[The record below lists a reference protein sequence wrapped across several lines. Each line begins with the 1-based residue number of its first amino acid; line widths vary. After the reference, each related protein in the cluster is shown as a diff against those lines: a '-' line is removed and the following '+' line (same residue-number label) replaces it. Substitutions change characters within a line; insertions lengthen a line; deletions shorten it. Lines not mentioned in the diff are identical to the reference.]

1 MGHEIVALYARVST
15 KNQDINPQ
23 IDKLTKW
30 ADYEDNEFKLYQDD
44 GVSAIAD
51 ERPGF
56 QKMMEG
62 IEKYD
67 AVAITKLDRL
77 GRSTNDLSTWA
88 HELEKID
95 VDLVV
100 TEQSIDTS
108 TKEGK
113 FLFDILSA
121 VAELERKLTRERMRE
136 GFKKAKEEGNVGR
149 PKKHLNVERMVEL
162 YNQGATVTALAE
174 TYGVSRNTIYDRL
187 KEEGAYE
194 VRQEKT
200 GDN

>member
-1 MGHEIVALYARVST
+1 MSPEKVALYARVST

-23 IDKLTKW
+23 IEKLQEW
-30 ADYEDNEFKLYQDD
+30 ADYEDVSYTIYQDD
-44 GVSAIAD
+44 GISAIAD

-56 QKMMEG
+56 DRMMSS
-62 IEKYD
+62 IQNYD

-77 GRSTNDLSTWA
+77 GRSVNDLSTWA
-88 HELEKID
+88 HELNEMN
-95 VDLVV
+95 VDLIV

-113 FLFDILSA
+113 FLFDVLSA

-136 GFKKAKEEGNVGR
+136 GFQRAKEDGDVGR
-149 PKKHLNVERMVEL
+149 PKKHLNEDRMVEL
-162 YNQGATVTALAE
+162 YKQGATVTALSE

-187 KEEGAYE
+187 KDNGIEFNSSGD
-194 VRQEKT
+194 EK
-200 GDN
+200 

>member
-1 MGHEIVALYARVST
+1 MSPEKVALYARVST

-23 IDKLTKW
+23 IEKLQEW
-30 ADYEDNEFKLYQDD
+30 ADYEDVSYRIYQDD
-44 GVSAIAD
+44 GISAIAD

-56 QKMMEG
+56 DRMMSS
-62 IEKYD
+62 IQNYD

-77 GRSTNDLSTWA
+77 GRSVNDLSTWA
-88 HELEKID
+88 HELNEMN
-95 VDLVV
+95 VDLIV

-113 FLFDILSA
+113 FLFDVLSA

-136 GFKKAKEEGNVGR
+136 GFQRAKEDGDVGR
-149 PKKHLNVERMVEL
+149 PKKHLNEDRMVEL
-162 YNQGATVTALAE
+162 YKQGATVTALSE

-187 KEEGAYE
+187 KDNGIEFNSSGD
-194 VRQEKT
+194 EK
-200 GDN
+200 